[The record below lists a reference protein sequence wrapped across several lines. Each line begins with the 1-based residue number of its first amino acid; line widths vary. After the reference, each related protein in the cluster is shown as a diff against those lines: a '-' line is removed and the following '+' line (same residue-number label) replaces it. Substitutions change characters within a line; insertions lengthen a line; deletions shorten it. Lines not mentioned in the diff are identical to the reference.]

1 MNSKAL
7 FPSKDKS
14 KISKCHMLQ
23 FLFGTLRVNSSEKMV
38 LLTQTGNWN
47 SNAINFVT

>member
-1 MNSKAL
+1 MNNKAL
-7 FPSKDKS
+7 FSSKDIS
-14 KISKCHMLQ
+14 KISKCRLLQ

-47 SNAINFVT
+47 TNAINFVT